1 MPGMNRKTFLT
12 LTSVIALS
20 VGTIAAL
27 FPLAILESKGVTA
40 GAPVIVWIRQVGVAL
55 LGIGIVSF
63 LIRGHAPSA
72 TIRAF
77 LYGNAAHQ
85 LMLTPIEVVA
95 FRDGTIT
102 KLSGIVPNT
111 VLHVLLATGFLY
123 FASRERVDVKDS
135 RTS

>member
-1 MPGMNRKTFLT
+1 MGGMNRKTFLT
-12 LTSVIALS
+12 IASVIAFA

-27 FPLAILESKGVTA
+27 FPMAILESKGVTP
-40 GAPVIVWIRQVGVAL
+40 GAPVIVWIRQVGVAI
-55 LGIGIVSF
+55 LGIGLVSF

-85 LMLTPIEVVA
+85 LMLAPIEVVA
-95 FRDGTIT
+95 FRAGTIT

-123 FASRERVDVKDS
+123 FASKERPDSKDS
-135 RTS
+135 RTA

>member
-1 MPGMNRKTFLT
+1 M
-12 LTSVIALS
+12 
-20 VGTIAAL
+20 
-27 FPLAILESKGVTA
+27 
-40 GAPVIVWIRQVGVAL
+40 WIRQVGVAI
-55 LGIGIVSF
+55 LGIGLVSF

-85 LMLTPIEVVA
+85 LMLAPIEVVA
-95 FRDGTIT
+95 FRAGTIT

-123 FASRERVDVKDS
+123 FASKERPEAKDS
-135 RTS
+135 RTA